1 MYALNHFK
9 DFSLILFT
17 ELDVTPHPHLKRVTF
32 LETSDVLQRNQ
43 SHQKDLLKNMAQMKN

>member
-17 ELDVTPHPHLKRVTF
+17 ELDVTPHPHLKHVTF

-43 SHQKDLLKNMAQMKN
+43 SHQKDLLKTWHK